1 MRLRHFLFLLLPF
14 AALLLPSSLEVAH
27 ASINENIRGLA
38 SSSQGYISFNCLDDD
53 FAGRFPF
60 TFPFR
65 FNVPPCS
72 FSQHGVNLNSDNT
85 FSGLAWNPVLGFI
98 DFGSTST
105 PAAPNYDFNVNCQQ
119 PCNASN
125 SCIACYNDE
134 NERVF
139 GWAYVI
145 GTDEWIELNSA
156 IMPETTMTNYLT
168 PQPGIFSGYAS
179 SSFGAI
185 MFNCANNGS
194 CGTFDHKVY
203 LWKLDL
209 KKMSAPNWSF
219 SDACSQGA
227 RRVTFKWWRRGG
239 IQTAYRV
246 VVNTTNSTS
255 SPVYDSGQ
263 IAGFASQL
271 VCPGPNCSFQPAY
284 GTSYYWWLQLWD
296 ENNQPTELF
305 PFDTNTFGV
314 LTDNIAANSVNNP
327 VDPHLTFTNYKH
339 EFPTPYFSWSPTEI
353 IVGSSTDFVS
363 NSRYYTV
370 ASPNSN
376 PQLCV
381 DGVCQFWWQVSDGAA
396 YISQATQ
403 STTTIVFINKNPKSV
418 SLQITDP
425 DLYTCSTSSPVL
437 TINFQLPLWREVKAE

>member
-1 MRLRHFLFLLLPF
+1 MRLRYFLFLLLPL
-14 AALLLPSSLEVAH
+14 AALLLPSSFEVAR
-27 ASINENIRGLA
+27 ASVNENIRGLA

-60 TFPFR
+60 TFTFQ

-72 FSQHGVNLNSDNT
+72 FSQHGVNLNFDNT
-85 FSGLAWNPVLGFI
+85 FSGLAWNSSLGFI
-98 DFGSTST
+98 DFGSST
-105 PAAPNYDFNVNCQQ
+105 TPPAPNYDFNVNCQN
-119 PCNASN
+119 PCNAGN
-125 SCIACYNDE
+125 NCIACYNDE

-145 GTDEWIELNSA
+145 GTDDWIELNSA
-156 IMPETTMTNYLT
+156 IMPETTITNYLA

-203 LWKLDL
+203 IWKLDL
-209 KKMSAPNWSF
+209 KEMSAPNWSF

-227 RRVTFKWWRRGG
+227 RRATFKWLRRGG

-246 VVNTTNSTS
+246 VLSTTNSTS
-255 SPVYDSGQ
+255 SPAYDSGQ
-263 IAGFASQL
+263 IAGSASQL
-271 VCPGPNCSFQPAY
+271 VCPGPSCSFQPAY

-296 ENNQPTELF
+296 ENGQPSELF
-305 PFDTNTFGV
+305 QFDTNTFGV
-314 LTDNIAANSVNNP
+314 LTDNIAANSINNP
-327 VDPHLTFTNYKH
+327 TNPNLTFTNYKH
-339 EFPTPYFSWSPTEI
+339 EFPTPYFSWSPTDI

-363 NSRYYTV
+363 NSHYYTA
-370 ASPNSN
+370 ASPGSN

-381 DGVCQFWWQVSDGAA
+381 DGICQFLWQISDGAGD
-396 YISQATQ
+396 ISNATQ
-403 STTTIVFINKNPKSV
+403 STTTIVFWNNNPKSV
-418 SLQITDP
+418 SLQIIDP

-437 TINFQLPLWREVKAE
+437 TINFQLPIWKEVKAE